1 MSLEGKNPIN
11 LIITGVGGQGN
22 ILISRLLGETFID
35 EGYTVTIGET
45 YGATQRGG
53 SVASHVRI
61 SREKIPYS
69 PVTPK
74 GKASIILGLE
84 PSESLRMLTAYG
96 HGGTYVVTN
105 SRPVYSLEVAVGE
118 ADYPDWG
125 TILGCL
131 AQLSKRAWTI
141 NASQFALGLGNPLLT
156 NIVMTGALIGTGLLP
171 LERSKVERQLK
182 LTFKDEKQALNLKAF
197 ELGYG
202 AVKAP
207 SPHSNPCHIISEN
220 GDT

>member
-1 MSLEGKNPIN
+1 MSFAGKEPIN

-22 ILISRLLGETFID
+22 ISISRLLGQAFME
-35 EGYTVTIGET
+35 EGYTITIGET

-69 PVTPK
+69 PVTPR
-74 GKASIILGLE
+74 GKADIILGLE

-96 HGGTYVVTN
+96 HSETFVVTN
-105 SRPVYSLEVAVGE
+105 TRPICPLEVAAGE
-118 ADYPDWG
+118 AEYPTLE
-125 TILGCL
+125 TITHSVS
-131 AQLSKRAWTI
+131 QLSRRAWYI
-141 NASQFALGLGNPLLT
+141 NASEFALGLGNPLLT

-171 LERSKVERQLK
+171 LERGKIERQLK
-182 LTFKDEKQALNLKAF
+182 LNFKGENQAVNLRAF

-202 AVKAP
+202 AADGP
-207 SPHSNPCHIISEN
+207 
-220 GDT
+220 G